1 MIVAVSTGR
10 DPFRHLALEAAL
22 LRHAAAG
29 ERYALLFYINDP
41 CLVIGK
47 HQNPWLEC
55 DAAAAAAEGVPLL
68 RRFSGGGAV
77 AHDPGNLNFALL
89 MPRDRYRFE
98 AQAETLLAAL
108 RGLGIPAE
116 RHQKTGLAVDGCKF
130 SGQAFALRGREALHH
145 GTLLVHSD
153 LDRLRRLLA
162 PPAGAAATTHA
173 TRSIRS
179 PVMNLAERF
188 PGVDMAALREAI
200 VRAFAA
206 AWAADAIERWD
217 DARLAEVE
225 SADDEAKFRSWDW
238 RYGQT
243 PDFTWRHPAPPG
255 AWIATVEQGMVRAC
269 APDPEHPPCLSLPPW
284 VIGGPFTLPAPSA

>member
-29 ERYALLFYINDP
+29 ERYALLFYINEP

-55 DAAAAAAEGVPLL
+55 NPVDAAAEGVPLL

-116 RHQKTGLAVDGCKF
+116 RHQKTGLAVDGRKF

-153 LDRLRRLLA
+153 LARLRRLLA

-179 PVMNLAERF
+179 PVMNLREAQPEL
-188 PGVDMAALREAI
+188 GMDELREAI
-200 VRAFAA
+200 IHAFAS
-206 AWAADAIERWD
+206 AWEADSIEQWD
-217 DARLAEVE
+217 DARLVE
-225 SADDEAKFRSWDW
+225 LDTAADEARFRSWDW

-269 APDPEHPPCLSLPPW
+269 APDPNLPPPAAPPPW
-284 VIGGPFTLPAPSA
+284 ISGDAFAPLAPSA